1 MKAISTTLIGLF
13 IVSCKPSASE
23 EAEKL
28 YSFRRNSAHNYA
40 KCVAFHVVSCNDVDG
55 LAEYLSESG
64 ILDGIREDSIESL
77 RYMVTGSKEMGT
89 LKVIWDDGYSY
100 TVDFATY
107 FKSIEK
113 SEYERKG
120 DVDYVWVYSKEDEKH
135 VFNTS
140 GDVACES

>member
-1 MKAISTTLIGLF
+1 M
-13 IVSCKPSASE
+13 
-23 EAEKL
+23 
-28 YSFRRNSAHNYA
+28 
-40 KCVAFHVVSCNDVDG
+40 DG